1 MIRRTKVQ
9 DGAKRKAK
17 IVAALI
23 HHGIAKAPTATNV
36 PKRSFCLKIS
46 ESPAKPEHV
55 MTADAHSH
63 PVQVSE
69 VQISE
74 VPASRV
80 HGADSEPLFSAPY
93 APPDEEIAGCLL
105 AQGARPA
112 EAEARI
118 DRLATGLIEAIRRRT
133 GGLGG
138 IEDFLHAYSL
148 STPEGLALMVLAEAL
163 LRVPDATTADRLI
176 EDKLATGDWLS
187 SDLKSHTLLVSASAW
202 TLGITAR
209 IIHPGETPDGILDG
223 LIRRLGLPVVRGATR
238 EAMRLLGSH
247 FVLGQ
252 TIQEALRRTGSGRE
266 RYSFDML
273 GEGARTATD
282 AARYLSAYAAAI
294 DAIGASAGDRALPDR
309 PGISVKLSALHPR
322 FEAVSR
328 ERVLAELVPD
338 LIALARQARRHDL
351 NFTVDAEEAD
361 RLELTLEVFAAA
373 VADPSLRG
381 WDGFGLAVQAYQKR
395 ADAVID
401 FVAER
406 ARAHGRRLMV
416 RLVKGAYW
424 DSEIKRAQERGLA
437 DYPVFTRKPMTDLCY
452 LACAHRLLAARPR
465 LYPQFATHNAL
476 TVASVI
482 EDAGGVAD
490 FEFQRLHGMGEVLY
504 EMLLAEHPQASCRI
518 YAPVG
523 GHRDLL
529 AYLVRR
535 LLENGANSSFV
546 SAAADP
552 GVPIAALL
560 KRPQSAIG
568 DPRHARHKRIPLPRD
583 LYAPARRN
591 SAGVEFGERAALDDL
606 LARINQA
613 AGAGVAAPLVDGMV
627 LGGRVRALKSPI
639 DGATIGEVTEGDAV
653 ITAAAMTAAEAG
665 FADWAATPVER
676 RAVVLERAADLLEAR
691 RGPLIALMTREGGKT
706 LDDGLAELRE
716 AVDFCRYYA
725 AQARLEL
732 SPQPMPGPTG
742 ESDVLRY
749 RGRGVFVCISPW
761 NFPLSIFLGQVSAAL
776 VAGNAVVA
784 KPAEQTPLIAAAAVR
799 ILHEAGVPASGL
811 HLVPGDGSVGAALVE
826 DARVAGVAFTGST
839 EVARIVNRA
848 LARKDAPI
856 VPLIA
861 ETGGINAMIADA
873 TALPEQ
879 VTDDVV
885 TSAFRSAGQR
895 CSALRLLCVQ
905 DDVAERVLEM
915 VAGAARELKLGDPRD
930 PATHVG
936 PVIDAEARDRLEGWI
951 AQPPAQARLHLRWG
965 RAALPAAGTYVG
977 PTIIELARAADLTEE
992 VFGPILHVVRWRAEA
1007 LDALIDDIARNRY
1020 GLTLGVH
1027 SRIDRTV
1034 NHIVA
1039 RLAHGNVY
1047 VNRNM
1052 IGAVVGTQ
1060 PFGGSG
1066 LSGTGPKAG
1075 GPNYLRRFAAEQ
1087 VVTINTAAAGG
1098 NASLLTAE
1106 E

>member
-1 MIRRTKVQ
+1 MTS
-9 DGAKRKAK
+9 D
-17 IVAALI
+17 ALS
-23 HHGIAKAPTATNV
+23 
-36 PKRSFCLKIS
+36 R
-46 ESPAKPEHV
+46 
-55 MTADAHSH
+55 
-63 PVQVSE
+63 QVSSQ
-69 VQISE
+69 VFSHI
-74 VPASRV
+74 PGADPDASRSAP
-80 HGADSEPLFSAPY
+80 GFRAPY
-93 APPDEEIAGCLL
+93 APPDEEIASTLL
-105 AQGARPA
+105 AAAARPA
-112 EAEARI
+112 AAEERI
-118 DRLATGLIEAIRRRT
+118 DRRATGLIEAIRRRT

-138 IEDFLHAYSL
+138 IEDFLHVYSL
-148 STPEGLALMVLAEAL
+148 STREGLALMVLAEAL
-163 LRVPDATTADRLI
+163 LRVPDAATADRLI
-176 EDKLATGDWLS
+176 EDKLATGDWS
-187 SDLKSHTLLVSASAW
+187 SPEKSNTLLVSASAW

-209 IIHPGETPDGILDG
+209 IIHPGETPDSILES
-223 LIRRLGLPVVRGATR
+223 LIRRLGLPVVRTATR

-252 TIQEALRRTGSGRE
+252 TIQEALRRAGTARK

-273 GEGARTATD
+273 GEGARTADD
-282 AARYLSAYAAAI
+282 AGRYLSAYAAAI
-294 DAIGASAGDRALPDR
+294 EAIGASAGNQALPDR

-328 ERVLAELVPD
+328 QRVLAELVPNV
-338 LIALARQARRHDL
+338 IVLAREARRHDL

-361 RLELTLEVFAAA
+361 RLELSLEVIAA
-373 VADPSLRG
+373 VLADPSLRG

-395 ADAVID
+395 AGAVID
-401 FVAER
+401 WLAET
-406 ARAHGRRLMV
+406 AQALGRRLMV

-424 DSEIKRAQERGLA
+424 DSEVKRAQERGLA
-437 DYPVFTRKPMTDLCY
+437 DYPVFTRKAMTDLCY

-490 FEFQRLHGMGEVLY
+490 YEFQRLHGMGEVLY
-504 EMLLAEHPQASCRI
+504 EMLLAELPQAACRV

-552 GVPIAALL
+552 TVPIAALL
-560 KRPQSAIG
+560 RRPQTLIG
-568 DPRHARHKRIPLPRD
+568 DPRQARHKSIPLPRD
-583 LYAPARRN
+583 LYAPERTN
-591 SAGVEFGERAALDDL
+591 STGVEFGDRAALAGL
-606 LARINQA
+606 LAEIEQA
-613 AGAGVAAPLVDGMV
+613 VGAADAVPLIDGVALAGSA
-627 LGGRVRALKSPI
+627 RAVRSPI
-639 DGATIGEVTEGDAV
+639 DGATVGQVIEGDAA
-653 ITAAAMTAAEAG
+653 IASAAMTAAEAG
-665 FADWAATPVER
+665 FPAWEAVPVER
-676 RAVVLERAADLLEAR
+676 RAAMLERAGDLLEAR
-691 RGPLIALMTREGGKT
+691 RGRLISLMQREAGKT
-706 LDDGLAELRE
+706 IDDAVAEVRE

-725 AQARLEL
+725 AQARRQLA
-732 SPQPMPGPTG
+732 PRPMPGPTG
-742 ESDVLRY
+742 ESNVLVQ
-749 RGRGVFVCISPW
+749 RGRGVFICISPW

-784 KPAEQTPLIAAAAVR
+784 KPAEQTPLIAAETVR
-799 ILHEAGVPASGL
+799 ILHAAGVPATTL
-811 HLVPGDGSVGAALVE
+811 HLVPGDGEVGAALVA

-839 EVARIVNRA
+839 AVARSINHV
-848 LARKDAPI
+848 LADRDGPI
-856 VPLIA
+856 VPFIA
-861 ETGGINAMIADA
+861 ETGGINPMIVDA

-879 VTDDVV
+879 VTDDVI

-905 DDVAERVLEM
+905 DDVAERILAMIE
-915 VAGAARELKLGDPRD
+915 GAARELKLGDPRD
-930 PATHVG
+930 PSTHVG
-936 PVIDAEARDRLEGWI
+936 PVIDQEARNRLEGWI
-951 AQPPAQARLHLRWG
+951 ANPPAQARLRFRWDG
-965 RAALPAAGTYVG
+965 ALPAPGTYLA
-977 PTIIELARAADLTEE
+977 PAIIELKRATDLKEE
-992 VFGPILHVVRWRAEA
+992 VFGPILHVVRWRAGE
-1007 LDALIDDIARNRY
+1007 LDGLLDEIARNRT
-1020 GLTLGVH
+1020 GLTLGIH
-1027 SRIDRTV
+1027 SRIDKAV
-1034 NHIVA
+1034 SHIAA
-1039 RLAHGNVY
+1039 RLCHGNVY

-1075 GPNYLRRFAAEQ
+1075 GPGYLERFAVEQ

>member
-1 MIRRTKVQ
+1 MI
-9 DGAKRKAK
+9 
-17 IVAALI
+17 
-23 HHGIAKAPTATNV
+23 P
-36 PKRSFCLKIS
+36 
-46 ESPAKPEHV
+46 
-55 MTADAHSH
+55 DAHSRRAAD
-63 PVQVSE
+63 PDPEPSFSGLA
-69 VQISE
+69 ID
-74 VPASRV
+74 VP
-80 HGADSEPLFSAPY
+80 DFSAPY
-93 APPDEEIAGCLL
+93 APPDEEIAARFL
-105 AQGARPA
+105 AQAARPA
-112 EAEARI
+112 AAEARI

-148 STPEGLALMVLAEAL
+148 STKEGLALMVLAEAL
-163 LRVPDATTADRLI
+163 LRVPDAATADRLI
-176 EDKLATGDWLS
+176 EDKLATGDWS
-187 SDLKSHTLLVSASAW
+187 SAELKSSTLLVSASAW

-209 IIHPGETPDGILDG
+209 IIHPADTPDTVLEG
-223 LIRRLGLPVVRGATR
+223 LIRRLGLPVVRTATR

-252 TIQEALRRTGSGRE
+252 TIQDALRRAGTAGQ

-273 GEGARTATD
+273 GEGARTAED
-282 AARYLSAYAAAI
+282 AARYLAAYAAAI
-294 DAIGASAGDRALPDR
+294 DAIGAGAGDRVLPDR

-322 FEAVSR
+322 FEPAAR
-328 ERVLAELVPD
+328 RRVLAELVPD
-338 LIALARQARRHDL
+338 VIELARQARRHDL

-361 RLELTLEVFAAA
+361 RLELSLEVIAA
-373 VADPSLRG
+373 VLADPSLRG

-395 ADAVID
+395 AGAVID
-401 FVAER
+401 WLAQSAR
-406 ARAHGRRLMV
+406 ARGRRLMV

-437 DYPVFTRKPMTDLCY
+437 DYPVFTRKPMTDLSY
-452 LACAHRLLAARPR
+452 LAAASRMLAARPR

-490 FEFQRLHGMGEVLY
+490 YEFQRLHGMGEVLY
-504 EMLLAEHPQASCRI
+504 EMLLAERPQAACRI

-552 GVPIAALL
+552 KVPIAAII
-560 KRPQSAIG
+560 KRPQTAIG
-568 DPRHARHKRIPLPRD
+568 DPRHARHPAIPLPRD

-591 SAGVEFGERAALDDL
+591 SSGVEFGDRAALTVL
-606 LARINQA
+606 VAEIEQA
-613 AGAGVAAPLVDGMV
+613 TGTTTAVPLVDGIALAGRACV
-627 LGGRVRALKSPI
+627 LRSPI
-639 DGATIGEVTEGDAV
+639 DGAAIGEVTVGDEA
-653 ITAAAMTAAEAG
+653 IAAAAMMAAEAG
-665 FADWAATPVER
+665 FADWAATPVDR
-676 RAVVLERAADLLEAR
+676 RAAVLERAADLLEAR
-691 RGPLIALMTREGGKT
+691 RGWLLRLMAREGGKT
-706 LDDGLAELRE
+706 LDDGIAEQRE

-725 AQARLEL
+725 LEARRALA
-732 SPQPMPGPTG
+732 PQRLPGPTG
-742 ESDVLRY
+742 ESNVLRY

-761 NFPLSIFLGQVSAAL
+761 NFPLSIFLGQVAAAL
-776 VAGNAVVA
+776 VAGNTVVA
-784 KPAEQTPLIAAAAVR
+784 KPAEQTPLIAAEAVR
-799 ILHEAGVPASGL
+799 ILHEAGVPASAL
-811 HLVPGDGSVGAALVE
+811 HLVPGDGTVGAALVA

-839 EVARIVNRA
+839 AVARSINGV
-848 LARKDAPI
+848 LARSLPPGSGRGIA
-856 VPLIA
+856 PLIA
-861 ETGGINAMIADA
+861 ETGGINPMIVDA

-905 DDVAERVLEM
+905 EDVAERIIAM
-915 VAGAARELKLGDPRD
+915 VAGAVRELELGDPRD

-936 PVIDAEARDRLEGWI
+936 PVIDQEARDRLERWI
-951 AQPPAQARLHLRWG
+951 AQPPPQARVRFRWDRG
-965 RAALPAAGTYVG
+965 LPAGGLYVA
-977 PTIIELARAADLTEE
+977 PAIIELARAADLGEE
-992 VFGPILHVVRWRAEA
+992 VFGPILHVVRWRADT
-1007 LDALIDDIARNRY
+1007 LDTLLDEIARNRY

-1034 NHIVA
+1034 NHIAA
-1039 RLAHGNVY
+1039 RLPHGNVY
-1047 VNRNM
+1047 VNRSM

-1087 VVTINTAAAGG
+1087 TVTINTAAAGG
-1098 NASLLTAE
+1098 NASLLTTE